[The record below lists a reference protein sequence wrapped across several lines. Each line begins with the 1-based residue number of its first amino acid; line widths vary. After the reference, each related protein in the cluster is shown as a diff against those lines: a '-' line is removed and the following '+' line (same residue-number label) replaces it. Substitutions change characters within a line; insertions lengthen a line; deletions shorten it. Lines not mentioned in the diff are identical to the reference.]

1 MTTHKMKR
9 FWDLFTF
16 GAVVC
21 MGTAVALSARHAMG
35 RSKHGASVHT
45 LEDSIIHYAK
55 GEITKEEFDSIK
67 RGLELA

>member
-1 MTTHKMKR
+1 MIIHKMKR

-21 MGTAVALSARHAMG
+21 MGTAVMLSARNVLEK
-35 RSKHGASVHT
+35 SKHKASVHT